1 MINAKAKVISSE
13 HTGRHELDLNRF
25 LETIDFR
32 QVVKIDHSSAC
43 GTMGYRYTTIV
54 YYVEM
59 EDIRDMK
66 LELINIK

>member
-1 MINAKAKVISSE
+1 MINAKAKVITSE
-13 HTGRHELDLNRF
+13 HAGTLEDKLNGF
-25 LETIDFR
+25 LETIDIR
-32 QVVKIDHSSAC
+32 QVVKIDHSSAG

-54 YYVEM
+54 YYVGM